1 MMKIIFNALMVL
13 RGWFNTLACCQLL
26 DSGFNQWLWWRW
38 SRLKCLEDDSAFWLV
53 VDYDSDRELL
63 CQRGHRCGQSNSIN
77 WLLMRRVGGEWWWLI
92 MVIMTNDDDDDIGS
106 ESEGSS
112 CIHLTIATGRSSHW
126 GWLSQKLVASVRSLL
141 LICLSNSPSDHW
153 YSSNWNG
160 SSWKLSRS

>member
-38 SRLKCLEDDSAFWLV
+38 SRSKCREDDSAFWLV

-77 WLLMRRVGGEWWWLI
+77 WLLMSRGGWEWRWLI

-106 ESEGSS
+106 ES
-112 CIHLTIATGRSSHW
+112 
-126 GWLSQKLVASVRSLL
+126 
-141 LICLSNSPSDHW
+141 SPSR
-153 YSSNWNG
+153 SQQRPL
-160 SSWKLSRS
+160 KLSWSLATILKMVFVLDFEVFRFCVFCFGSG

>member
-38 SRLKCLEDDSAFWLV
+38 SRSKCCEDDSAFWLV

-77 WLLMRRVGGEWWWLI
+77 WLLMSRGGWEWRWLI
-92 MVIMTNDDDDDIGS
+92 TVIITNDNYDECMILALNLVQ
-106 ESEGSS
+106 EGRNRD
-112 CIHLTIATGRSSHW
+112 LW
-126 GWLSQKLVASVRSLL
+126 NFLEVWLRF
-141 LICLSNSPSDHW
+141 W
-153 YSSNWNG
+153 
-160 SSWKLSRS
+160 R

>member
-38 SRLKCLEDDSAFWLV
+38 PRLNCREDDSAFWLV

-77 WLLMRRVGGEWWWLI
+77 WLLMRRGGLEWWWFIL
-92 MVIMTNDDDDDIGS
+92 VIMTKWWWGRYWLWIWRIILYPSDNCYRQI
-106 ESEGSS
+106 
-112 CIHLTIATGRSSHW
+112 IPLRLTQSKTCRKR
-126 GWLSQKLVASVRSLL
+126 QELVAGLFIKFTL
-141 LICLSNSPSDHW
+141 QPLIL
-153 YSSNWNG
+153 
-160 SSWKLSRS
+160 